1 MSTTQ
6 SNTQRAVSELR
17 RMIFDAELSPGSDH
31 LETELADMLGM
42 SRTPIREAILVLAEQ
57 GLVVLRPRRGIRVM
71 AISVEDM
78 RDIYDVLTE
87 LESLAAEN
95 AALQRYSPQDLSVM
109 YETIEA
115 MDTAL
120 AKDDRIAWA
129 RADNAFHKELVRLG
143 KNARIE
149 MIATMMEDQVRR
161 AKSITLHM
169 RPTPLKSNRDH
180 RELLTTIQA
189 GDPIKARELHHAHR
203 RGARNVLIE
212 LLVRHGLKRV

>member
-57 GLVVLRPRRGIRVM
+57 GLVVLRPRRGMRVM

-95 AALQRYSPQDLSVM
+95 AALQRYSLQDLSVM

-180 RELLTTIQA
+180 RELLTAIQA

>member
-57 GLVVLRPRRGIRVM
+57 GLVVFRPRRGMRVM

-95 AALQRYSPQDLSVM
+95 AALQRYSLQDLSVM
-109 YETIEA
+109 CETIEA
-115 MDTAL
+115 MDAAL

-180 RELLTTIQA
+180 RELLTAIQA

>member
-57 GLVVLRPRRGIRVM
+57 GLVVLRPRRGMRVM

-95 AALQRYSPQDLSVM
+95 AALQRYSLQDLSVM

-115 MDTAL
+115 MDAAL

-180 RELLTTIQA
+180 RELLTAIQA